1 MIVEVMTIVTI
12 MAQPVHATD
21 AILHA
26 PIFYKKS
33 PPIAQPL
40 TAHLERAWKEYRV
53 CEFIASSA

>member
-1 MIVEVMTIVTI
+1 MTIVTI